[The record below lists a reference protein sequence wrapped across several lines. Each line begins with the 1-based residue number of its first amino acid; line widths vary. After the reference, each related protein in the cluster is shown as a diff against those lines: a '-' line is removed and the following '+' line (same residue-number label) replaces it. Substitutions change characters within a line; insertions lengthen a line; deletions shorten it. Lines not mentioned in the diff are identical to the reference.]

1 VLDVKVSSFDINCE
15 KPEKLKLNCGGDV
28 NRKFLGNTENSP
40 ALRIHCSQRVK
51 YFEGKEEEKSFECLS
66 LFNVNESS

>member
-1 VLDVKVSSFDINCE
+1 VKSRKSLSSVELWRN
-15 KPEKLKLNCGGDV
+15 V

-40 ALRIHCSQRVK
+40 RIANSLLSACEIFK
-51 YFEGKEEEKSFECLS
+51 GKKKKEEKSFECLS